1 MEMLAIEEVVIH
13 PRVIDEWRARGQE
26 KFLIRREKKKK
37 IPWLF
42 SFPFKPARHLR
53 RGEGRLETSQCL
65 GYLQVVAVPD
75 VLFRGGGGGGGE
87 GVSFQ
92 ELGYVMLI
100 MIVSK
105 I

>member
-1 MEMLAIEEVVIH
+1 M
-13 PRVIDEWRARGQE
+13 
-26 KFLIRREKKKK
+26 IRREKKKK

-42 SFPFKPARHLR
+42 CFPSKPARHLR
-53 RGEGRLETSQCL
+53 RGERRLETSQCL
-65 GYLQVVAVPD
+65 GYLQVAAVAD
-75 VLFRGGGGGGGE
+75 VLFGGGGGGGGGE

-100 MIVSK
+100 MIVFK